1 MTTVLV
7 CDDDDDIRSLLVAI
21 LGSVADRVVETVDG
35 GGALRAVE
43 EHRPDLLVTD
53 RGLGGGIDGLEV
65 TRRVR
70 SMPSPRPRV
79 LLLTGR
85 RADEDVEDA
94 RAAGVD
100 DFLGKPFRV
109 PELMDR
115 VRALLEIGPHIG

>member
-7 CDDDDDIRSLLVAI
+7 CDDDEDIRSLLVTV
-21 LGSVADRVVETVDG
+21 LGSVADLVLETADG
-35 GGALRAVE
+35 TGALEAVE

-70 SMPSPRPRV
+70 SMPLPRPRV
-79 LLLTGR
+79 LLLTAR
-85 RADEDVEDA
+85 RADEDVEEA

-100 DFLGKPFRV
+100 DFLGKPFRA
-109 PELMDR
+109 PELLDR
-115 VRALLEIGPHIG
+115 VRALLEVGPHTG